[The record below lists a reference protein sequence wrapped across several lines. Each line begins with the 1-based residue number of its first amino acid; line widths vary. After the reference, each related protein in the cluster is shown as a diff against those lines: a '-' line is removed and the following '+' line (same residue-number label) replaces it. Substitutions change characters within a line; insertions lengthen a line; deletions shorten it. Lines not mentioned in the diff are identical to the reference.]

1 MIEAKRRLTNI
12 KFEHE
17 GAHIALVSKH
27 QGGPANG
34 VTTLVYKALDV
45 PEDIVQKAA
54 EVTVTLS
61 FHDFLRKFFGMY
73 WEDAEVLARAL
84 GYEGAP
90 EYDPEMSHK
99 DYIDKKVEAISLL
112 KNVYKAQD
120 VSAALKALTPEETL
134 EVLQTQEL
142 LEKAMSSAMPEG
154 DLKSPPHNNLEDDMD
169 KIEKALHEEL
179 LTKAVAEVETVL
191 KAKLDE
197 QVELVKSLQTEV
209 ENFRAEKAELVS
221 KARKEALKA
230 AGATD
235 EEVEELF
242 KAVGALAD
250 EGFSVIVKQ
259 LAAKTALADESDL
272 FKEAGVPGAGEQDQ
286 EEIDQTA
293 AILKAKYANTG
304 K

>member
-1 MIEAKRRLTNI
+1 MTDAKRRLTNI

-17 GAHIALVSKH
+17 GAHVALVGKH

-45 PEDIVQKAA
+45 SDELVQKAS
-54 EVTVTLS
+54 EVTVSLS
-61 FHDFLRKFFGMY
+61 FHEFLRKFFSMY
-73 WEDAEVLARAL
+73 WDDADVLARVL

-90 EYDPEMSHK
+90 EYDPEKSHK
-99 DYIDKKVEAISLL
+99 DYLDEKVKGISIL
-112 KNVYKAQD
+112 KSVYKAQD
-120 VSAALKALTPEETL
+120 VTAALKALSPEETL

-154 DLKSPPHNNLEDDMD
+154 DLQSPSPNNLEDDMD
-169 KIEKALHEEL
+169 KIEKALHEEIL
-179 LTKAVAEVETVL
+179 AKAVADAETVL
-191 KAKLDE
+191 KAQLTEQVDLVKALQAEVEGFRQEKAE
-197 QVELVKSLQTEV
+197 QVE
-209 ENFRAEKAELVS
+209 
-221 KARKEALKA
+221 KARKEALKT

-259 LAAKTALADESDL
+259 LAAKTALANESDL
-272 FKEAGVPGAGEQDQ
+272 FKEAGVAGAGEQDP
-286 EEIDQTA
+286 EEIDHTA
-293 AILKAKYANTG
+293 AILKAKYL